1 MSKEVKKR
9 RDYRSP
15 RRAEQAHETRR
26 RILEAARGLFVER
39 GYAPTTI
46 ATIAAQAGVAPET
59 VYAAFGSKPVLL
71 QELIGVAVRGDD
83 DSRPLLE
90 RPGPQA
96 VRGAPDQRTQLRLFA
111 EDITSI
117 LERVGPLFEVLASA
131 AGADPDIAALHQ
143 DVVKMRVRNMR
154 VMVGW
159 LAAKGPLRDGLT
171 LDTAAETVN
180 AITSPHVYGLLTRER
195 RWSRRRFVGW
205 LGETLA
211 AVLLPANSS

>member
-1 MSKEVKKR
+1 MSGEVKKR

-15 RRAEQAHETRR
+15 RRDEQARETRR
-26 RILEAARGLFVER
+26 RVLEAARGLFVER

-83 DSRPLLE
+83 DPRPLLE
-90 RPGPQA
+90 RPGPKA

-159 LAAKGPLRDGLT
+159 VAAKGPLRDGLT

-195 RWSRRRFVGW
+195 RWSRRRFVEW

-211 AVLLPANSS
+211 AVLLPAS

>member
-1 MSKEVKKR
+1 MRKEVKKR
-9 RDYRSP
+9 RDYSSP
-15 RRAEQAHETRR
+15 RRAEQARETRR

-46 ATIAAQAGVAPET
+46 ANIATQAGVAPET

-83 DSRPLLE
+83 DPRPLLE

-154 VMVGW
+154 IMVGW
-159 LAAKGPLRDGLT
+159 LAAKGPLREGIT

-195 RWSRRRFVGW
+195 RWSRRRFVEW

-211 AVLLPANSS
+211 AVLLRANSS